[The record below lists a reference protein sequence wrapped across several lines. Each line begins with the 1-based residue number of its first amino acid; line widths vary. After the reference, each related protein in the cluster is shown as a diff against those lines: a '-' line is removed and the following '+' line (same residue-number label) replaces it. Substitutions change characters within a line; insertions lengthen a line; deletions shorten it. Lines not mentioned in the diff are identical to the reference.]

1 MLVFFKKTP
10 CIYRVCGLIYS
21 LSGGK
26 WRLIPRIPHKVE
38 DINNIHKVININEE
52 RFVAL
57 SMKGTFKHNIDSK
70 GRLIIP
76 AKIRDSLGSS
86 FVITVG
92 VDDCLSLY
100 SIEEWENF
108 TEKLDRQSNN
118 KANIRMLKRYFRSN
132 AADVEMDSQGRVV
145 IPQDLRDS
153 AGITKEVVIIGDGE
167 KAEVWDRAKWDEL
180 QKQDIFDKEN
190 IRDMLE
196 SMDIDF

>member
-1 MLVFFKKTP
+1 M
-10 CIYRVCGLIYS
+10 
-21 LSGGK
+21 
-26 WRLIPRIPHKVE
+26 
-38 DINNIHKVININEE
+38 
-52 RFVAL
+52 AL
-57 SMKGTFKHNIDSK
+57 SMKRTFKHNIDSK

-86 FVITVG
+86 FVVTVG

>member
-1 MLVFFKKTP
+1 M
-10 CIYRVCGLIYS
+10 
-21 LSGGK
+21 
-26 WRLIPRIPHKVE
+26 
-38 DINNIHKVININEE
+38 
-52 RFVAL
+52 AL

-86 FVITVG
+86 FVVTAG

-108 TEKLDRQSNN
+108 TENLDRQSNN

-180 QKQDIFDKEN
+180 QKQDIFDKQN

>member
-1 MLVFFKKTP
+1 
-10 CIYRVCGLIYS
+10 
-21 LSGGK
+21 
-26 WRLIPRIPHKVE
+26 
-38 DINNIHKVININEE
+38 
-52 RFVAL
+52 
-57 SMKGTFKHNIDSK
+57 
-70 GRLIIP
+70 
-76 AKIRDSLGSS
+76 
-86 FVITVG
+86 
-92 VDDCLSLY
+92 
-100 SIEEWENF
+100 
-108 TEKLDRQSNN
+108 
-118 KANIRMLKRYFRSN
+118 MLKRYFRSN

>member
-1 MLVFFKKTP
+1 M
-10 CIYRVCGLIYS
+10 
-21 LSGGK
+21 
-26 WRLIPRIPHKVE
+26 
-38 DINNIHKVININEE
+38 
-52 RFVAL
+52 AL

-86 FVITVG
+86 FVVTVG

-108 TEKLDRQSNN
+108 TENLDRQSNN

-180 QKQDIFDKEN
+180 QKQDIFDKQN

>member
-1 MLVFFKKTP
+1 M
-10 CIYRVCGLIYS
+10 
-21 LSGGK
+21 
-26 WRLIPRIPHKVE
+26 
-38 DINNIHKVININEE
+38 
-52 RFVAL
+52 AL

-76 AKIRDSLGSS
+76 AKIRDSPGSS
-86 FVITVG
+86 FVVTVG
-92 VDDCLSLY
+92 VD
-100 SIEEWENF
+100 E
-108 TEKLDRQSNN
+108 SNN
-118 KANIRMLKRYFRSN
+118 KAKIRMLKRYFRSN

-145 IPQDLRDS
+145 IPQDLRES

-190 IRDMLE
+190 IREMLE